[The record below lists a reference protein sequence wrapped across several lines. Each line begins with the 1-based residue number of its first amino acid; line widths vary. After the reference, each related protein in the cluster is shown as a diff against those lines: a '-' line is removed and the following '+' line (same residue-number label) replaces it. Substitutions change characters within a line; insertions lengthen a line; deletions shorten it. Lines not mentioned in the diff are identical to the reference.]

1 MGGYKA
7 AVSTLPVSRPASYTT
22 KEGEFMKKALLIAV
36 TLVLGACAKNNDSFP
51 SYTQNAVC
59 YGIDNQENAYSLIVN
74 AANNQQ
80 EVIARFNQQ
89 EQHNF
94 FLVEQEPYAVFNDV
108 VLRTSGVYV
117 NNVKLEMEYIC
128 E

>member
-1 MGGYKA
+1 
-7 AVSTLPVSRPASYTT
+7 
-22 KEGEFMKKALLIAV
+22 MKKALLIAV

-59 YGIDNQENAYSLIVN
+59 YGIDNQGNAYSLILN

-108 VLRTSGVYV
+108 VLKTSGVYV